1 MRNYYSAAGHDAA
14 LDAYG
19 VKHAAASDFL
29 KEILRS
35 AKLQLVGQ
43 PTEALRQIRAGE
55 LFHPEKGL
63 YTHGLPKTTGQL
75 LGALAIPA
83 ALAGLTAA
91 ATPKENRGELIGNI
105 AGQFGGSLLGGPLF
119 GSLGQLAGGTIL
131 SNVGG
136 ALGSAYDRASRD
148 DSEKVLKPDVAFAG

>member
-1 MRNYYSAAGHDAA
+1 MKSSILMAGREDA
-14 LDAYG
+14 LRAYG
-19 VKHAAASDFL
+19 VKQASARDFL
-29 KEILRS
+29 SNVLQS

-91 ATPKENRGELIGNI
+91 ATPKENRGELVGNI
-105 AGQFGGSLLGGPLF
+105 AGQFAGSMLGGPLF
-119 GSLGQLAGGTIL
+119 GSLGQLAGGAIL
-131 SNVGG
+131 SNLGGAVGG
-136 ALGSAYDRASRD
+136 AYDRATRD
-148 DSEKVLKPDVAFAG
+148 TPEKVLKPDVAFVG